1 MYKGSVP
8 DLETSTCLPCL
19 LWSPFKMWNR
29 RAGTSGNFSCMTF
42 AINMFEET
50 VANWFNQFKKWVP
63 LGPTGAQRCPGIID
77 PQCDA
82 VETCRAAG
90 QELFC
95 QELSIDRLLCLWSP
109 ESPES
114 PDIKLMKY
122 DEICNSQ
129 DFSRLPKTQETHAGG
144 DSGRMPRFP
153 GPSTCSASGRIFARG
168 PPRSCAAQ
176 LGVEVSWHS
185 QRLWWVNLCVYLW
198 IKNEICIVRTIYIR
212 NIYI

>member
-1 MYKGSVP
+1 
-8 DLETSTCLPCL
+8 
-19 LWSPFKMWNR
+19 
-29 RAGTSGNFSCMTF
+29 
-42 AINMFEET
+42 MFEET
-50 VANWFNQFKKWVP
+50 VANWFNQLKKWVP

-212 NIYI
+212 KIYIYNYIYTI